1 MTDITSTDRL
11 TVDIPGR
18 TRPPRADRSGPLVAS
33 AGRLAFR
40 STEPTEDPSCETRCE
55 NVLTPAPS
63 APAS

>member
-11 TVDIPGR
+11 TVDIPGPAR
-18 TRPPRADRSGPLVAS
+18 PTRANLSGPLMAS

-40 STEPTEDPSCETRCE
+40 SPEPTEDPSCETRCE

-63 APAS
+63 ALAS